1 MMYLSVN
8 KTNKEATMSNTECE
22 LALDGIVKN
31 SKISWGEERVR
42 NLGAT
47 VEGLMRRRGYNPNEL
62 DMFDQDDFELAA

>member
-1 MMYLSVN
+1 
-8 KTNKEATMSNTECE
+8 MSNTESE

-31 SKISWGEERVR
+31 SKVSWGEERAR

-47 VEGLMRRRGYNPNEL
+47 VEGLMIRRGFRPSEL